1 MTHQEQWMNKSI
13 LRQESNQYFI
23 EDVKLTDIAQK
34 FGTPAYVYSKKNIL
48 DQINFLQSALSG
60 IDHLICFAVKANS
73 NLSILKIFK
82 ESDCGFDIV
91 SGGELQRVLT
101 VDSSN
106 SKIVFSGVGKSVSEI
121 EMALNNNILAF
132 NVESEEEL
140 IRINNISKRLSK
152 TAKISIRVNPNVDA
166 KTHPYISTGLKDNKF
181 GIDETNAITLYK
193 KAAALE
199 HIKIT
204 GIDCHIGSQLT
215 DLSPFEDAFIKL
227 ASLIDELESNQI
239 AIEHIDIGGG
249 IGISYNNEEISPID
263 FYVQMIKK
271 HLLKYNK
278 KIILEPGRF
287 LIGKAGLMLTNVE
300 FIKKSDHKNF
310 VIVDAAM
317 NDLMRPSLYNAFH
330 EVINL
335 SNSKESNDSFDIVG
349 PICETGDFLA
359 KDRYMH
365 ANQGDILAIM
375 DVGAYGFSMSSNY
388 NTRPRIPEIMVD
400 QDNFYL
406 IRERENFSDL
416 IAHEEKLLE
425 RS

>member
-1 MTHQEQWMNKSI
+1 MTHQEQWMNKSL
-13 LRQESNQYFI
+13 LRQESSQYFI

-34 FGTPAYVYSKKNIL
+34 FGTPAYVYSKKHIL
-48 DQINFLQSALSG
+48 DQINFLQNALSD

-73 NLSILKIFK
+73 NLSILKLFK
-82 ESDCGFDIV
+82 ECGCGFDIV

-101 VDSSN
+101 VDSLN

-140 IRINNISKRLSK
+140 FRINDISQRLSK
-152 TAKISIRVNPNVDA
+152 IAKVSIRVNPNVDA

-181 GIDETNAITLYK
+181 GIDETSAIKLYK
-193 KAAALE
+193 KAAKLD

-249 IGISYNNEEISPID
+249 IGISYNNEDISPID

-271 HLLKYNK
+271 YLLKYNK

-300 FIKKSDHKNF
+300 YIKKSEHKNF
-310 VIVDAAM
+310 VLVDAAM

-335 SNSKESNDSFDIVG
+335 SNTQDSNDIFDIVG

-359 KDRYMH
+359 KDRNIK

-375 DVGAYGFSMSSNY
+375 DAGAYGFSMSSNY
-388 NTRPRIPEIMVD
+388 NSRPRIPEVMVD
-400 QDNFYL
+400 KEEFYL

-416 IAHEEKLLE
+416 IAHEEKFLK
-425 RS
+425 

>member
-1 MTHQEQWMNKSI
+1 MTHQEQWMNKSL
-13 LRQESNQYFI
+13 LRQESSQYFI

-34 FGTPAYVYSKKNIL
+34 FGTPAYVYSKKHIL
-48 DQINFLQSALSG
+48 DQINFLQNALVD

-73 NLSILKIFK
+73 NLSILKLFK
-82 ESDCGFDIV
+82 ECGCGFDIV

-101 VDSSN
+101 VDSLN

-140 IRINNISKRLSK
+140 FRINDISQRLSK
-152 TAKISIRVNPNVDA
+152 IAKVSIRVNPNVDA

-181 GIDETNAITLYK
+181 GIDETSAIKLYK
-193 KAAALE
+193 KAAKLD

-249 IGISYNNEEISPID
+249 IGISYNNEDISPID

-271 HLLKYNK
+271 YLLKYNK
-278 KIILEPGRF
+278 KIVLEPGRF

-300 FIKKSDHKNF
+300 YIKKSEHKNF
-310 VIVDAAM
+310 VLVDAAM

-335 SNSKESNDSFDIVG
+335 SNTQDSNDIFDIVG

-359 KDRYMH
+359 KDRNIK

-375 DVGAYGFSMSSNY
+375 DAGAYGFSMSSNY
-388 NTRPRIPEIMVD
+388 NSRPRIPEVMVD
-400 QDNFYL
+400 KDEFYL

-416 IAHEEKLLE
+416 IAHEEKFLK
-425 RS
+425 

>member
-1 MTHQEQWMNKSI
+1 MTHQERWMNKSL
-13 LRQESNQYFI
+13 LRQESSQYFI

-34 FGTPAYVYSKKNIL
+34 FGTPAYVYSKKHIL
-48 DQINFLQSALSG
+48 DQINFLQNALSD

-73 NLSILKIFK
+73 NLSILKLFK
-82 ESDCGFDIV
+82 ECGCGFDIV

-101 VDSSN
+101 VDSLN

-121 EMALNNNILAF
+121 ELALNNNILAF

-140 IRINNISKRLSK
+140 FRINDISKRLYK
-152 TAKISIRVNPNVDA
+152 IAKVSIRVNPNVDA

-181 GIDETNAITLYK
+181 GIDETSAIELYK
-193 KAAALE
+193 KAAKLD

-249 IGISYNNEEISPID
+249 IGISYNNEDISPLD

-271 HLLKYNK
+271 YLLKYNK

-300 FIKKSDHKNF
+300 YIKKSEHKNF
-310 VIVDAAM
+310 VLVDAAM

-335 SNSKESNDSFDIVG
+335 SNTQDSNDIFDIVG

-359 KDRYMH
+359 KDRNIK

-375 DVGAYGFSMSSNY
+375 DAGAYGFSMSSNY
-388 NTRPRIPEIMVD
+388 NSRPRIPEVMVD
-400 QDNFYL
+400 NDEFYL

-416 IAHEEKLLE
+416 IAHEEKFLK
-425 RS
+425 

>member
-1 MTHQEQWMNKSI
+1 MTHQEQWMNKSL
-13 LRQESNQYFI
+13 LRQESSHYFI

-34 FGTPAYVYSKKNIL
+34 FGTPAYVYSKKYIH
-48 DQINFLQSALSG
+48 DQINFLQNALSD

-73 NLSILKIFK
+73 NLSILKLFK
-82 ESDCGFDIV
+82 ECGCGFDIV

-101 VDSSN
+101 VDSLN

-140 IRINNISKRLSK
+140 FRINDISQRLSK
-152 TAKISIRVNPNVDA
+152 IAKVSIRVNPNVDA

-181 GIDETNAITLYK
+181 GIDETSAIKLYK
-193 KAAALE
+193 KAAKLD

-239 AIEHIDIGGG
+239 AVEHIDIGGG
-249 IGISYNNEEISPID
+249 IGISYNNEDISPID

-271 HLLKYNK
+271 YLLKYNK

-300 FIKKSDHKNF
+300 YIKKSEHKNF
-310 VIVDAAM
+310 VLVDAAM

-335 SNSKESNDSFDIVG
+335 SNTQDSNDIFDIVG

-359 KDRYMH
+359 KDRNIK

-375 DVGAYGFSMSSNY
+375 DAGAYGFSMSSNY
-388 NTRPRIPEIMVD
+388 NSRPRIAEVMVD
-400 QDNFYL
+400 KDEFYL

-416 IAHEEKLLE
+416 IAHEEKFLK
-425 RS
+425 

>member
-1 MTHQEQWMNKSI
+1 MTHQEQWMNKSL
-13 LRQESNQYFI
+13 LRQESSQYFI

-34 FGTPAYVYSKKNIL
+34 FGTPAYVYSKKHIL
-48 DQINFLQSALSG
+48 DQINFLQNALSD

-73 NLSILKIFK
+73 NLSILKLFK
-82 ESDCGFDIV
+82 ECGCGFDIV

-101 VDSSN
+101 VDSLN

-140 IRINNISKRLSK
+140 FRINDISKRLSK
-152 TAKISIRVNPNVDA
+152 IAKVSIRVNPNVDA

-181 GIDETNAITLYK
+181 GIDETSAIKLYK
-193 KAAALE
+193 KAAKLD

-215 DLSPFEDAFIKL
+215 DLSPFEDVFIKL

-249 IGISYNNEEISPID
+249 IGISYNNEDISPID

-271 HLLKYNK
+271 YLLKYNK

-300 FIKKSDHKNF
+300 YIKKSEHKNF
-310 VIVDAAM
+310 VLVDAAM

-335 SNSKESNDSFDIVG
+335 SNTQDSDQLFDIVG

-359 KDRYMH
+359 KDRHMN

-375 DVGAYGFSMSSNY
+375 DAGAYGFSMSSNY
-388 NTRPRIPEIMVD
+388 NSRPRVPEVMVD
-400 QDNFYL
+400 KDEFHL

-416 IAHEEKLLE
+416 IAYEEKFLK
-425 RS
+425 

>member
-1 MTHQEQWMNKSI
+1 MTHQEQWMNKSL
-13 LRQESNQYFI
+13 LRQESSQYFI

-34 FGTPAYVYSKKNIL
+34 FGTPAYVYSKKHIL
-48 DQINFLQSALSG
+48 DQINFLQNALSD

-73 NLSILKIFK
+73 NLSILKLFK
-82 ESDCGFDIV
+82 ECGCGFDIV
-91 SGGELQRVLT
+91 SGGELQRVLR
-101 VDSSN
+101 VDSLN
-106 SKIVFSGVGKSVSEI
+106 SKIVFSGVGKSVTEI

-140 IRINNISKRLSK
+140 FRINDISQRLSK
-152 TAKISIRVNPNVDA
+152 IAKVSIRVNPNVDA

-181 GIDETNAITLYK
+181 GIDETSAIKLYK
-193 KAAALE
+193 KAATLD

-249 IGISYNNEEISPID
+249 IGISYNNEDISPID

-271 HLLKYNK
+271 YLLKYNK

-300 FIKKSDHKNF
+300 YIKKSEHKNF
-310 VIVDAAM
+310 VLVDAAM

-335 SNSKESNDSFDIVG
+335 SNTQDSNDIFDIVG

-359 KDRYMH
+359 KDRNIK

-375 DVGAYGFSMSSNY
+375 DAGAYGFSMSSNY
-388 NTRPRIPEIMVD
+388 NSRPRIPEVMVD
-400 QDNFYL
+400 KDEFYL

-416 IAHEEKLLE
+416 IAHEEKFLK
-425 RS
+425 

>member
-1 MTHQEQWMNKSI
+1 MTHQEQWMNKSL
-13 LRQESNQYFI
+13 LRQESSQYFI

-34 FGTPAYVYSKKNIL
+34 FGTPAYVYSKKHIL
-48 DQINFLQSALSG
+48 DQINFLQNALSD

-73 NLSILKIFK
+73 NLSILKLFK
-82 ESDCGFDIV
+82 ECGCGFDIV
-91 SGGELQRVLT
+91 SGGELQRVLR
-101 VDSSN
+101 VDSLN

-140 IRINNISKRLSK
+140 FRINDISQRLSK
-152 TAKISIRVNPNVDA
+152 IAKVSIRVNPNVDA

-181 GIDETNAITLYK
+181 GIDETSAIKLYK
-193 KAAALE
+193 KAAKLD

-227 ASLIDELESNQI
+227 ASLIDDLESNQI

-249 IGISYNNEEISPID
+249 IGISYNNEDISPID

-271 HLLKYNK
+271 YLLKYNK

-300 FIKKSDHKNF
+300 YIKKSEHKNF
-310 VIVDAAM
+310 VLVDAAM

-335 SNSKESNDSFDIVG
+335 SNTQDSNDIFDIVG

-359 KDRYMH
+359 KDRNIK

-375 DVGAYGFSMSSNY
+375 DAGAYGFSMSSNY
-388 NTRPRIPEIMVD
+388 NSRPRIPEVMVD
-400 QDNFYL
+400 KDEFYL

-416 IAHEEKLLE
+416 IAHEEKFLK
-425 RS
+425 

>member
-1 MTHQEQWMNKSI
+1 MTHQEQWMNKSL
-13 LRQESNQYFI
+13 LRQESSQYFI
-23 EDVKLTDIAQK
+23 EDIKLTDIAQK
-34 FGTPAYVYSKKNIL
+34 FGTPAYVYSKKHIL
-48 DQINFLQSALSG
+48 DQIKFLQNALSD

-73 NLSILKIFK
+73 NLSILKLFK
-82 ESDCGFDIV
+82 ECGCGFDIV
-91 SGGELQRVLT
+91 SGGELQRVLR
-101 VDSSN
+101 VDSLN

-121 EMALNNNILAF
+121 ELALNNNILAF

-140 IRINNISKRLSK
+140 FRINDISKRLSK
-152 TAKISIRVNPNVDA
+152 IAKVSIRVNPNVDA

-181 GIDETNAITLYK
+181 GIDETSAIKLYK
-193 KAAALE
+193 KAAKLD

-227 ASLIDELESNQI
+227 ASLIDELESHQI

-249 IGISYNNEEISPID
+249 IGISYNNEDISPID

-271 HLLKYNK
+271 YLLKYNK

-300 FIKKSDHKNF
+300 YIKKSEHKNF
-310 VIVDAAM
+310 VLVDAAM

-335 SNSKESNDSFDIVG
+335 SNTQDSNDIFDIVG

-359 KDRYMH
+359 KDRNIK

-375 DVGAYGFSMSSNY
+375 DAGAYGFSMSSNY
-388 NTRPRIPEIMVD
+388 NSRPRIPEVMVD
-400 QDNFYL
+400 EDEFYL
-406 IRERENFSDL
+406 IRKRENFSDL
-416 IAHEEKLLE
+416 IAHEEKFLK
-425 RS
+425 

>member
-1 MTHQEQWMNKSI
+1 MTHQEQWMNKSL
-13 LRQESNQYFI
+13 LRQESSQYFI

-34 FGTPAYVYSKKNIL
+34 FGTPAYVYSKKHIL
-48 DQINFLQSALSG
+48 DQINFLQNALSD

-73 NLSILKIFK
+73 NLSILKLFK
-82 ESDCGFDIV
+82 DCGCGFDIV

-101 VDSSN
+101 VDSLN

-140 IRINNISKRLSK
+140 FRINDISQRLSK
-152 TAKISIRVNPNVDA
+152 IAKVSIRVNPNVDA

-181 GIDETNAITLYK
+181 GIDETSAIKLYK
-193 KAAALE
+193 KAAKLD

-227 ASLIDELESNQI
+227 AFLIDELESNQI

-249 IGISYNNEEISPID
+249 IGISYNNEDISPID

-271 HLLKYNK
+271 YLLKYNK

-300 FIKKSDHKNF
+300 YIKKSEHKNF
-310 VIVDAAM
+310 VLVDAAM

-335 SNSKESNDSFDIVG
+335 SNTQDSNDIFDIVG

-359 KDRYMH
+359 KDRNIK

-375 DVGAYGFSMSSNY
+375 DAGAYGFSMSSNY
-388 NTRPRIPEIMVD
+388 NSRPRIPEVMVD
-400 QDNFYL
+400 KDEFYL

-416 IAHEEKLLE
+416 IAHEEKFLK
-425 RS
+425 

>member
-1 MTHQEQWMNKSI
+1 MTHQEQWMNKSL
-13 LRQESNQYFI
+13 LRQESSQYFI

-34 FGTPAYVYSKKNIL
+34 FGTPAYVYSKKHIL
-48 DQINFLQSALSG
+48 DQINFLQNALSD

-73 NLSILKIFK
+73 NLSILKLFK
-82 ESDCGFDIV
+82 ECGCGFDIV

-101 VDSSN
+101 VDSLN

-140 IRINNISKRLSK
+140 FRINDISQRLSK
-152 TAKISIRVNPNVDA
+152 IAKVSIRVNPNVDA

-181 GIDETNAITLYK
+181 GIDETSAIKLYK
-193 KAAALE
+193 KAAKLD

-249 IGISYNNEEISPID
+249 IGISYNNEDISPID

-271 HLLKYNK
+271 YLLKYNK

-300 FIKKSDHKNF
+300 YIKKSEHKNF
-310 VIVDAAM
+310 VLVDAAM

-335 SNSKESNDSFDIVG
+335 SNTQDSNDIFDIVG

-359 KDRYMH
+359 KDRNIK

-375 DVGAYGFSMSSNY
+375 DAGAYGFSMSSNY
-388 NTRPRIPEIMVD
+388 NSRPRIPEVMVD
-400 QDNFYL
+400 KDEFYL

-416 IAHEEKLLE
+416 IAHEEKFLK
-425 RS
+425 

>member
-1 MTHQEQWMNKSI
+1 MTHQEQWMNKSL
-13 LRQESNQYFI
+13 LRQESSQYFI

-34 FGTPAYVYSKKNIL
+34 FGTPAYVYSKKHIL
-48 DQINFLQSALSG
+48 DQINFLQNALSD

-73 NLSILKIFK
+73 NLSILKLFK
-82 ESDCGFDIV
+82 ECGCGFDIV
-91 SGGELQRVLT
+91 SGGELQRVLR
-101 VDSSN
+101 VDSLN

-140 IRINNISKRLSK
+140 FRINDISQRLSK
-152 TAKISIRVNPNVDA
+152 IAKVSIRVNPNVDA

-181 GIDETNAITLYK
+181 GIDETSAIKLYK
-193 KAAALE
+193 KAAKLD

-249 IGISYNNEEISPID
+249 IGISYNNEDISPID

-271 HLLKYNK
+271 YLLKYNK

-300 FIKKSDHKNF
+300 YIKKSEHKNF
-310 VIVDAAM
+310 VLVDAAM

-335 SNSKESNDSFDIVG
+335 TNTQDSNDIFDIVG

-359 KDRYMH
+359 KDRNIK

-375 DVGAYGFSMSSNY
+375 DAGAYGFSMSSNY
-388 NTRPRIPEIMVD
+388 NSRPRIPEVMVD
-400 QDNFYL
+400 EDEFYL

-416 IAHEEKLLE
+416 IAHEEKFLK
-425 RS
+425 

>member
-1 MTHQEQWMNKSI
+1 MTHQEQWMNKSL
-13 LRQESNQYFI
+13 LRQESSHYFI
-23 EDVKLTDIAQK
+23 EDVKLTDIAKK
-34 FGTPAYVYSKKNIL
+34 FGTPAYVYSKKHIL
-48 DQINFLQSALSG
+48 DQINFLQNALSD

-73 NLSILKIFK
+73 NLSILKLFK
-82 ESDCGFDIV
+82 ECGCGFDIV

-101 VDSSN
+101 VDSLN

-140 IRINNISKRLSK
+140 FRINDISQRLSK
-152 TAKISIRVNPNVDA
+152 IAKVSIRVNPNVDA

-181 GIDETNAITLYK
+181 GIDETSAIKLYK
-193 KAAALE
+193 KAAKLD

-239 AIEHIDIGGG
+239 AVEHIDIGGG
-249 IGISYNNEEISPID
+249 IGISYNNEDISPID

-271 HLLKYNK
+271 YLLKYNK

-300 FIKKSDHKNF
+300 YIKKSEHKNF
-310 VIVDAAM
+310 VLVDAAM

-335 SNSKESNDSFDIVG
+335 SNTQDSNDIFDIVG

-359 KDRYMH
+359 KDRNIK

-375 DVGAYGFSMSSNY
+375 DAGAYGFSMSSNY
-388 NTRPRIPEIMVD
+388 NSRPRVPEIIVD
-400 QDNFYL
+400 KDEFYL

-416 IAHEEKLLE
+416 IAHEEKFLK
-425 RS
+425 

>member
-1 MTHQEQWMNKSI
+1 MTHQEQWMNKSL

-23 EDVKLTDIAQK
+23 EDVKVTDIAQK
-34 FGTPAYVYSKKNIL
+34 FGTPVYVYSKKNIL
-48 DQINFLQSALSG
+48 DQINFLQNALSD

-73 NLSILKIFK
+73 NLSILKLFK
-82 ESDCGFDIV
+82 ECGCGFDIV

-101 VDSSN
+101 VDSLN
-106 SKIVFSGVGKSVSEI
+106 SKVVFSGVGKSVSEI

-140 IRINNISKRLSK
+140 FRINDISQRLSK
-152 TAKISIRVNPNVDA
+152 IAKVSIRVNPNVDA

-181 GIDETNAITLYK
+181 GIDETSAIKLYK
-193 KAAALE
+193 KAATLD

-249 IGISYNNEEISPID
+249 IGISYNNEDISPID

-271 HLLKYNK
+271 YLLKYNK

-300 FIKKSDHKNF
+300 YIKKSEHKNF
-310 VIVDAAM
+310 VLVDAAM

-335 SNSKESNDSFDIVG
+335 SNTQDSNEIFDIVG

-359 KDRYMH
+359 KDRNIK

-375 DVGAYGFSMSSNY
+375 DAGAYGFSMSSNY
-388 NTRPRIPEIMVD
+388 NSRPRIAEVMVD
-400 QDNFYL
+400 KDEFYL

-416 IAHEEKLLE
+416 IAHEEKFLK
-425 RS
+425 

>member
-1 MTHQEQWMNKSI
+1 MTHQEHWMNKSL
-13 LRQESNQYFI
+13 LRQESNQYYI
-23 EDVKLTDIAQK
+23 EDVKLISIAKK
-34 FGTPAYVYSKKNIL
+34 FGTPAYVYSKKHIL
-48 DQINFLQSALSG
+48 DQINFLQNALND

-73 NLSILKIFK
+73 NLSILKLFK
-82 ESDCGFDIV
+82 ECGCGFDIV

-101 VDSSN
+101 VDSLN

-140 IRINNISKRLSK
+140 FRINDISKRLSNI
-152 TAKISIRVNPNVDA
+152 AKVSIRVNPNVNA

-181 GIDETNAITLYK
+181 GIDETSAIKLYK
-193 KAAALE
+193 KAAKLD

-227 ASLIDELESNQI
+227 ASLIDELESNQVG
-239 AIEHIDIGGG
+239 IEHIDIGGG
-249 IGISYNNEEISPID
+249 IGISYNNEDISPID

-271 HLLKYNK
+271 YLLKYNK

-300 FIKKSDHKNF
+300 YIKKSEHKNF
-310 VIVDAAM
+310 VLVDAAM

-335 SNSKESNDSFDIVG
+335 SNTQDSNEIFDIVG

-359 KDRYMH
+359 KDRNIR

-375 DVGAYGFSMSSNY
+375 DAGAYGFSMSSNY
-388 NTRPRIPEIMVD
+388 NSRPRIPEVMVD
-400 QDNFYL
+400 KDEFYL

-416 IAHEEKLLE
+416 IAHEEKFLK
-425 RS
+425 

>member
-1 MTHQEQWMNKSI
+1 MTHQEQWMNKFL
-13 LRQESNQYFI
+13 LRQESSQYFI
-23 EDVKLTDIAQK
+23 EGVKLTDIAQK
-34 FGTPAYVYSKKNIL
+34 FGTPAYVYSKKHIL
-48 DQINFLQSALSG
+48 DQINFLQNALSD

-73 NLSILKIFK
+73 NLSILKLFK
-82 ESDCGFDIV
+82 ECGCGFDIV
-91 SGGELQRVLT
+91 SGGELQRVLR
-101 VDSSN
+101 VDSLN
-106 SKIVFSGVGKSVSEI
+106 SKIVFSGVGKSVTEI

-140 IRINNISKRLSK
+140 FRINDVSQRLSK
-152 TAKISIRVNPNVDA
+152 IAKVSIRVNPNVDA

-181 GIDETNAITLYK
+181 GIDETSAIKLYK
-193 KAAALE
+193 KAAKLD

-249 IGISYNNEEISPID
+249 IGISYNNEDISPID

-271 HLLKYNK
+271 YLLKYNK

-300 FIKKSDHKNF
+300 YIKKSEHKNF
-310 VIVDAAM
+310 VLVDAAM

-335 SNSKESNDSFDIVG
+335 SNTQDSNDIFDIVG

-359 KDRYMH
+359 KDRNIK

-375 DVGAYGFSMSSNY
+375 DAGAYGFSMSSNY
-388 NTRPRIPEIMVD
+388 NSRPRIAEVMVD
-400 QDNFYL
+400 EDEFFL

-416 IAHEEKLLE
+416 IAHEEKFLK
-425 RS
+425 

>member
-1 MTHQEQWMNKSI
+1 MTHQEQWMNKSL
-13 LRQESNQYFI
+13 LRQESSQYFI
-23 EDVKLTDIAQK
+23 EDVKVTDIAQK
-34 FGTPAYVYSKKNIL
+34 VGTPVYVYSKKNIL
-48 DQINFLQSALSG
+48 DQINFLQNALSD

-73 NLSILKIFK
+73 NLSILKLFK
-82 ESDCGFDIV
+82 ECGCGFDIV

-101 VDSSN
+101 VDSLN

-140 IRINNISKRLSK
+140 FRINDISQRLSK
-152 TAKISIRVNPNVDA
+152 IAKVSIRVNPNVDA

-181 GIDETNAITLYK
+181 GIDETSAIKLYK
-193 KAAALE
+193 KAAKLD

-215 DLSPFEDAFIKL
+215 DLTPFEDAFIKL

-249 IGISYNNEEISPID
+249 IGISYNNEDISPID

-271 HLLKYNK
+271 YLLKYNK

-300 FIKKSDHKNF
+300 YIKKSEHKNF
-310 VIVDAAM
+310 VLVDAAM

-335 SNSKESNDSFDIVG
+335 SNPQDSNDIFDIVG

-359 KDRYMH
+359 KDRNIN

-375 DVGAYGFSMSSNY
+375 DAGAYGFSMSSNY
-388 NTRPRIPEIMVD
+388 NSRPRIPEVMVD
-400 QDNFYL
+400 EDEFYL

-416 IAHEEKLLE
+416 IAHEEKFIK
-425 RS
+425 

>member
-1 MTHQEQWMNKSI
+1 MTHQEQWMNKSL
-13 LRQESNQYFI
+13 LRQESSHYFI

-34 FGTPAYVYSKKNIL
+34 FGTPAYVYSKKHIL
-48 DQINFLQSALSG
+48 DQINFLQNALSD
-60 IDHLICFAVKANS
+60 IDNLICFAVKANS
-73 NLSILKIFK
+73 NLSILKLFK
-82 ESDCGFDIV
+82 ECGCGFDIV

-101 VDSSN
+101 VDSLN

-140 IRINNISKRLSK
+140 FRINDISQRLSK
-152 TAKISIRVNPNVDA
+152 IAKVSIRVNPNVDA

-181 GIDETNAITLYK
+181 GIDETGAIKLYK
-193 KAAALE
+193 KAAKLD

-239 AIEHIDIGGG
+239 AVEHIDIGGG
-249 IGISYNNEEISPID
+249 IGISYNNEDISPID

-271 HLLKYNK
+271 YLLKYNK

-300 FIKKSDHKNF
+300 YIKKSEHKNF
-310 VIVDAAM
+310 VLVDAAM

-335 SNSKESNDSFDIVG
+335 SNTQDSNDIFDIVG

-359 KDRYMH
+359 KDRNIK

-375 DVGAYGFSMSSNY
+375 DAGAYGFSMSSNY
-388 NTRPRIPEIMVD
+388 NSRPRVPEIIVD
-400 QDNFYL
+400 KDEFYL

-416 IAHEEKLLE
+416 IAHEEKFLK
-425 RS
+425 

>member
-1 MTHQEQWMNKSI
+1 MNKSL
-13 LRQESNQYFI
+13 LRQESRQYFI

-34 FGTPAYVYSKKNIL
+34 FGTPAYVYSKKHIL
-48 DQINFLQSALSG
+48 DQINFLQNALVD

-73 NLSILKIFK
+73 NLSILKLFK
-82 ESDCGFDIV
+82 ECGCGFDIV

-101 VDSSN
+101 IDSLN

-140 IRINNISKRLSK
+140 FRINDISHRLSK
-152 TAKISIRVNPNVDA
+152 IAKVSIRVNPNVDA

-181 GIDETNAITLYK
+181 GIDETSAIKLYK
-193 KAAALE
+193 KAAKLD

-215 DLSPFEDAFIKL
+215 DLSPFEDTFIKL

-249 IGISYNNEEISPID
+249 IGISYNNEDISPID

-271 HLLKYNK
+271 YLLKYNK

-300 FIKKSDHKNF
+300 YIKKSEHKNF
-310 VIVDAAM
+310 VLVDAAM

-335 SNSKESNDSFDIVG
+335 SNAQDSNDIFDIVG

-359 KDRYMH
+359 KDRNIK

-375 DVGAYGFSMSSNY
+375 DAGAYGFSMSSNY
-388 NTRPRIPEIMVD
+388 NSRPRIPEVMVD
-400 QDNFYL
+400 EEEFYL

-416 IAHEEKLLE
+416 IAHEEKFLK
-425 RS
+425 

>member
-1 MTHQEQWMNKSI
+1 MTHQEQWMNKSL
-13 LRQESNQYFI
+13 LRQESSQYFI

-34 FGTPAYVYSKKNIL
+34 FGTPAYVYSKKHIL
-48 DQINFLQSALSG
+48 DQINFLQNALSD

-73 NLSILKIFK
+73 NLSILKLFK
-82 ESDCGFDIV
+82 ECGCGFDIV

-101 VDSSN
+101 VDSLN

-140 IRINNISKRLSK
+140 FRINDVSQRLSK
-152 TAKISIRVNPNVDA
+152 IAKVSIRVNPNVDA

-181 GIDETNAITLYK
+181 GIDETSAIKLYK
-193 KAAALE
+193 KAAKLD

-249 IGISYNNEEISPID
+249 IGISYNNEDISPID

-271 HLLKYNK
+271 YLLKYNK

-300 FIKKSDHKNF
+300 YIKKSEHKNF
-310 VIVDAAM
+310 VLVDAAM

-335 SNSKESNDSFDIVG
+335 SNTQDSNDIFDIVG

-359 KDRYMH
+359 KDRNIK

-375 DVGAYGFSMSSNY
+375 DAGAYGFSMSSNY
-388 NTRPRIPEIMVD
+388 NSRPRIPEVMVD
-400 QDNFYL
+400 KDEFYL

-416 IAHEEKLLE
+416 IAHEEKFLK
-425 RS
+425 

>member
-1 MTHQEQWMNKSI
+1 MTHQEQWMNKSL
-13 LRQESNQYFI
+13 LRQESSQYFI

-34 FGTPAYVYSKKNIL
+34 FGTPAYVYSKKHIL
-48 DQINFLQSALSG
+48 DQINFLQNALSD

-73 NLSILKIFK
+73 NLSILKLFK
-82 ESDCGFDIV
+82 ECGCGFDIV

-101 VDSSN
+101 VDSLN

-140 IRINNISKRLSK
+140 FRINDISQRLSK
-152 TAKISIRVNPNVDA
+152 IAKVSIRVNPNVDA

-181 GIDETNAITLYK
+181 GIDETSAIKLYK
-193 KAAALE
+193 KAAKLD

-249 IGISYNNEEISPID
+249 IGISYNNEDISPID

-271 HLLKYNK
+271 YLLKYNK
-278 KIILEPGRF
+278 KIVLEPGRF

-300 FIKKSDHKNF
+300 YIKKSEHKNF
-310 VIVDAAM
+310 VLVDAAM

-335 SNSKESNDSFDIVG
+335 SNTQDSNDIFDIVG

-359 KDRYMH
+359 KDRNIK
-365 ANQGDILAIM
+365 ASQGDILAIM
-375 DVGAYGFSMSSNY
+375 DAGAYGFSMSSNY
-388 NTRPRIPEIMVD
+388 NSRPRIPEVMVD
-400 QDNFYL
+400 KDEFYL

-416 IAHEEKLLE
+416 IAHEEKFLK
-425 RS
+425 

>member
-1 MTHQEQWMNKSI
+1 MTHQEQWMNKSL
-13 LRQESNQYFI
+13 LRQESSQYFI

-34 FGTPAYVYSKKNIL
+34 FGTPAYVYSKKHIL
-48 DQINFLQSALSG
+48 DQINFLQNALSD

-73 NLSILKIFK
+73 NLSILKLFK
-82 ESDCGFDIV
+82 ECGCGFDIV

-101 VDSSN
+101 VDSLN

-140 IRINNISKRLSK
+140 FRINDISQRLSK
-152 TAKISIRVNPNVDA
+152 IAKVSIRVNPNVDA

-181 GIDETNAITLYK
+181 GIDETNAIKLYK
-193 KAAALE
+193 KAAKLD

-249 IGISYNNEEISPID
+249 IGISYNNEDISPID

-271 HLLKYNK
+271 YLLKYNK
-278 KIILEPGRF
+278 KIVLEPGRF

-300 FIKKSDHKNF
+300 YIKKSEHKNF
-310 VIVDAAM
+310 VLVDAAM

-335 SNSKESNDSFDIVG
+335 SNTQDSTDIFDIVG

-359 KDRYMH
+359 KDRNIK

-375 DVGAYGFSMSSNY
+375 DAGAYGFSMSSNY
-388 NTRPRIPEIMVD
+388 NSRPRIAEVMVD
-400 QDNFYL
+400 EDEFYL
-406 IRERENFSDL
+406 IRERENFYDL
-416 IAHEEKLLE
+416 IAHEEKFLK
-425 RS
+425 

>member
-1 MTHQEQWMNKSI
+1 MTHQELWMNKSL
-13 LRQESNQYFI
+13 LRQESSQYFI

-34 FGTPAYVYSKKNIL
+34 FGTPAYVYSKKYIL
-48 DQINFLQSALSG
+48 DQINFLQNALSD
-60 IDHLICFAVKANS
+60 IDHLICFAIKANS
-73 NLSILKIFK
+73 NLSILKLFK
-82 ESDCGFDIV
+82 ECGCGFDIV

-101 VDSSN
+101 VDSLN
-106 SKIVFSGVGKSVSEI
+106 TKIVFSGVGKSVSEI
-121 EMALNNNILAF
+121 EMALKNNILAF

-140 IRINNISKRLSK
+140 FRINDISQRLSK
-152 TAKISIRVNPNVDA
+152 IAKVSIRVNPNVDA

-181 GIDETNAITLYK
+181 GIDETSAIKLYK
-193 KAAALE
+193 KAAKLD

-215 DLSPFEDAFIKL
+215 DLSPFEDTFIKL
-227 ASLIDELESNQI
+227 ASLIDELESHQI

-249 IGISYNNEEISPID
+249 IGIAYNNEDISPID

-271 HLLKYNK
+271 YLLKYNK

-300 FIKKSDHKNF
+300 YIKKSEHKNF
-310 VIVDAAM
+310 VLVDAAM

-335 SNSKESNDSFDIVG
+335 SNTQDSNDIFDIVG

-359 KDRYMH
+359 KDRNIK

-388 NTRPRIPEIMVD
+388 NSRPRIPEVMVD
-400 QDNFYL
+400 EDEFYL

-416 IAHEEKLLE
+416 IAHEEKFLK
-425 RS
+425 

>member
-1 MTHQEQWMNKSI
+1 MTHQEQWMNKSL
-13 LRQESNQYFI
+13 LRQKSSHYLI

-34 FGTPAYVYSKKNIL
+34 FGTPAYVYSKKHIL
-48 DQINFLQSALSG
+48 DQINFLQNALG
-60 IDHLICFAVKANS
+60 DIDHLICFAVKANS
-73 NLSILKIFK
+73 NLSILKLFK
-82 ESDCGFDIV
+82 ECGCGFDIV

-101 VDSSN
+101 VDSLN

-140 IRINNISKRLSK
+140 FRINDISQRLSK
-152 TAKISIRVNPNVDA
+152 IAKVSIRVNPNVDA

-181 GIDETNAITLYK
+181 GIDETSAIKLYK
-193 KAAALE
+193 KAAKLD

-239 AIEHIDIGGG
+239 EVEHIDIGGG
-249 IGISYNNEEISPID
+249 IGISYNNENISPID

-271 HLLKYNK
+271 YLLKYNK

-300 FIKKSDHKNF
+300 YIKKSEHKNF
-310 VIVDAAM
+310 VLVDAAM

-335 SNSKESNDSFDIVG
+335 SNTQGSNDIFDIVG

-359 KDRYMH
+359 KDRNIK

-375 DVGAYGFSMSSNY
+375 DAGAYGFSMSSNY
-388 NTRPRIPEIMVD
+388 NSRPRIAEVMVD
-400 QDNFYL
+400 KDEFYL
-406 IRERENFSDL
+406 IRERENFFDL
-416 IAHEEKLLE
+416 IAHEEKFIK
-425 RS
+425 

>member
-1 MTHQEQWMNKSI
+1 MTHQEQWMNKSL
-13 LRQESNQYFI
+13 LRQESSHYFI

-34 FGTPAYVYSKKNIL
+34 FGTPAYVYSKKHIL
-48 DQINFLQSALSG
+48 DQINFLQNALSD

-73 NLSILKIFK
+73 NLSILKLFK
-82 ESDCGFDIV
+82 ECGCGFDIV

-101 VDSSN
+101 VDSLN

-140 IRINNISKRLSK
+140 FRINDISQRLSK
-152 TAKISIRVNPNVDA
+152 IAKVSIRVNPNVDA

-181 GIDETNAITLYK
+181 GIDETGAIKLYK
-193 KAAALE
+193 KAAKLD

-239 AIEHIDIGGG
+239 AVEHIDIGGG
-249 IGISYNNEEISPID
+249 IGISYNNEDISPID

-271 HLLKYNK
+271 YLLKYNK

-300 FIKKSDHKNF
+300 YIKKSEHKNF
-310 VIVDAAM
+310 VLVDAAM

-335 SNSKESNDSFDIVG
+335 SNTQDSNDIFDIVG
-349 PICETGDFLA
+349 PICETGDFFA
-359 KDRYMH
+359 KDRNIK

-375 DVGAYGFSMSSNY
+375 DAGAYGFSMSSNY
-388 NTRPRIPEIMVD
+388 NSRPRVPEIIVD
-400 QDNFYL
+400 KDEFYL

-416 IAHEEKLLE
+416 IAHEEKFLK
-425 RS
+425 

>member
-1 MTHQEQWMNKSI
+1 MTHQEQWMNKSL
-13 LRQESNQYFI
+13 LRQESSQYFI
-23 EDVKLTDIAQK
+23 EGVKLTDIAQK
-34 FGTPAYVYSKKNIL
+34 FGTPAYVYSKKHIL
-48 DQINFLQSALSG
+48 DQINFLQNALSE

-73 NLSILKIFK
+73 NLSILKLFK
-82 ESDCGFDIV
+82 ECGCGFDIV

-101 VDSSN
+101 VDSLN

-140 IRINNISKRLSK
+140 FRINDISQRLSK
-152 TAKISIRVNPNVDA
+152 IAKVSIRVNPNVDA

-181 GIDETNAITLYK
+181 GIDETSAIKLYK
-193 KAAALE
+193 KAAKLD

-249 IGISYNNEEISPID
+249 IGISYNNEDITPID

-271 HLLKYNK
+271 YLLKYNK

-300 FIKKSDHKNF
+300 YIKKSEHKNF
-310 VIVDAAM
+310 VLVDAAM

-335 SNSKESNDSFDIVG
+335 SNTQDSNDIFDIVG

-359 KDRYMH
+359 KDRNIK

-375 DVGAYGFSMSSNY
+375 DAGAYGFSMSSNY
-388 NTRPRIPEIMVD
+388 NSRPRIAEVMVD
-400 QDNFYL
+400 KDEFYL

-416 IAHEEKLLE
+416 IAHEEKFLK
-425 RS
+425 

>member
-1 MTHQEQWMNKSI
+1 MTHQEQWMNKSL
-13 LRQESNQYFI
+13 LRQESSQYFI

-34 FGTPAYVYSKKNIL
+34 FGTPAYVYSKKHIL
-48 DQINFLQSALSG
+48 DQINFLQNALSD

-73 NLSILKIFK
+73 NLSILKLFK
-82 ESDCGFDIV
+82 ECGCGFDIV

-101 VDSSN
+101 VDSLN

-140 IRINNISKRLSK
+140 FRINDISQRLSK
-152 TAKISIRVNPNVDA
+152 IAKVSIRVNPNVDA

-181 GIDETNAITLYK
+181 GIDETSAIKLYK
-193 KAAALE
+193 KAATLD

-249 IGISYNNEEISPID
+249 IGISYNNEDISPID

-271 HLLKYNK
+271 YLLKYNK

-300 FIKKSDHKNF
+300 YIKKSEHKNF
-310 VIVDAAM
+310 VLVDAAM

-335 SNSKESNDSFDIVG
+335 SNTQDSNDIFDIVG

-359 KDRYMH
+359 KDRNINV
-365 ANQGDILAIM
+365 NQGDILAIM
-375 DVGAYGFSMSSNY
+375 DAGAYGFSMSSNY
-388 NTRPRIPEIMVD
+388 NSRPRIPEVMVD
-400 QDNFYL
+400 EDEFYL

-416 IAHEEKLLE
+416 IAHEEKFIK
-425 RS
+425 

>member
-1 MTHQEQWMNKSI
+1 MTHQEQWMNKSL
-13 LRQESNQYFI
+13 LRQESSQYFI

-34 FGTPAYVYSKKNIL
+34 FGTPAYVYSKKHIL
-48 DQINFLQSALSG
+48 DQINFLQNALSDF
-60 IDHLICFAVKANS
+60 DHLICFAVKANS
-73 NLSILKIFK
+73 NLSILKLFK
-82 ESDCGFDIV
+82 ECGCGFDIV
-91 SGGELQRVLT
+91 SGGELQRVLR
-101 VDSSN
+101 VDSLN

-121 EMALNNNILAF
+121 ELALNNNILAF

-140 IRINNISKRLSK
+140 FRINDISKRLSK
-152 TAKISIRVNPNVDA
+152 IAKVSIRVNPNVDA

-181 GIDETNAITLYK
+181 GIDETSAIKLYK
-193 KAAALE
+193 KAAKLD

-227 ASLIDELESNQI
+227 ASLIDELESHQI

-249 IGISYNNEEISPID
+249 IGIAYNNEDISPID

-271 HLLKYNK
+271 YLLKYNK

-300 FIKKSDHKNF
+300 YIKKSEHKNF
-310 VIVDAAM
+310 VLVDAAM

-335 SNSKESNDSFDIVG
+335 YNTQDSNDIFDIVG

-359 KDRYMH
+359 KDRNIK

-375 DVGAYGFSMSSNY
+375 DAGAYGFSMSSNY
-388 NTRPRIPEIMVD
+388 NSRPRIPEVMVD
-400 QDNFYL
+400 KDEFYL

-416 IAHEEKLLE
+416 IAHEEKFLK
-425 RS
+425 

>member
-1 MTHQEQWMNKSI
+1 MTHQEQWMNKSL
-13 LRQESNQYFI
+13 LRQESSHYFI

-34 FGTPAYVYSKKNIL
+34 FGTPAYVYSKKHIL
-48 DQINFLQSALSG
+48 DQINFLQNALSD

-73 NLSILKIFK
+73 NLSILKLFK
-82 ESDCGFDIV
+82 ECGCGFDIV

-101 VDSSN
+101 VDSLN

-140 IRINNISKRLSK
+140 FRINDISQRLSK
-152 TAKISIRVNPNVDA
+152 IAKVSIRVNPNVDA

-181 GIDETNAITLYK
+181 GIDETSAIKLYK
-193 KAAALE
+193 KAAKLD

-239 AIEHIDIGGG
+239 AVEHIDIGGG
-249 IGISYNNEEISPID
+249 IGISYNNEDISPID

-271 HLLKYNK
+271 YLLKYNK

-300 FIKKSDHKNF
+300 YIKKSEHKNF
-310 VIVDAAM
+310 VLVDAAM

-335 SNSKESNDSFDIVG
+335 SNTQDSNDIFDIVG

-359 KDRYMH
+359 KDRNIK

-375 DVGAYGFSMSSNY
+375 DAGAYGFSMSSNY
-388 NTRPRIPEIMVD
+388 NSRPRVPEIIVD
-400 QDNFYL
+400 KDEFYL

-416 IAHEEKLLE
+416 IAHEEKFLK
-425 RS
+425 

>member
-1 MTHQEQWMNKSI
+1 MTHQEQWMNKSL
-13 LRQESNQYFI
+13 LRQESSQYFI

-34 FGTPAYVYSKKNIL
+34 FGTPAYVYSKKNIR
-48 DQINFLQSALSG
+48 DQIIFFQNALSD
-60 IDHLICFAVKANS
+60 IDHLVCFAVKANS
-73 NLSILKIFK
+73 NLSILKLFK
-82 ESDCGFDIV
+82 ECGCGFDIV

-101 VDSSN
+101 VDSLN

-140 IRINNISKRLSK
+140 FRINDISQRLSK
-152 TAKISIRVNPNVDA
+152 IAKVSIRVNPNVDA

-181 GIDETNAITLYK
+181 GIDETSAINLYK
-193 KAAALE
+193 KAVTLDY
-199 HIKIT
+199 IKIT
-204 GIDCHIGSQLT
+204 GIDCHIGSQIT

-249 IGISYNNEEISPID
+249 IGISYNNEDISPID

-271 HLLKYNK
+271 YLLKYNK

-300 FIKKSDHKNF
+300 YIKKSEHKNF
-310 VIVDAAM
+310 VLVDAAM

-330 EVINL
+330 KVINL
-335 SNSKESNDSFDIVG
+335 SNTQDSNDIFDIVG

-359 KDRYMH
+359 KDRNIK

-375 DVGAYGFSMSSNY
+375 DAGAYGFSMSSNY
-388 NTRPRIPEIMVD
+388 NSRPRIAEVMVD
-400 QDNFYL
+400 KDEFYL

-416 IAHEEKLLE
+416 IAHEEKFLK
-425 RS
+425 

>member
-1 MTHQEQWMNKSI
+1 MTHQEHWMNKSL
-13 LRQESNQYFI
+13 LRQESSQYFI
-23 EDVKLTDIAQK
+23 EDVKVTDISQK
-34 FGTPAYVYSKKNIL
+34 FGTPVYVYSKKNIL
-48 DQINFLQSALSG
+48 DQINFLQNALSD

-73 NLSILKIFK
+73 NLSILKLFK
-82 ESDCGFDIV
+82 ECGCGFDIV
-91 SGGELQRVLT
+91 SGGELQRVLR
-101 VDSSN
+101 VDSLN
-106 SKIVFSGVGKSVSEI
+106 SKVVFSGVGKSVSEI

-140 IRINNISKRLSK
+140 FRINDVSQRLSK
-152 TAKISIRVNPNVDA
+152 IAKVSIRVNPNVDA

-181 GIDETNAITLYK
+181 GIDETSAIKLYK
-193 KAAALE
+193 KAAKLD

-249 IGISYNNEEISPID
+249 IGISYNNEDISPID

-271 HLLKYNK
+271 YLLKYNK

-300 FIKKSDHKNF
+300 YIKKSEHKNF
-310 VIVDAAM
+310 VLVDAAM

-335 SNSKESNDSFDIVG
+335 SNTQDSNDIFDIVG

-359 KDRYMH
+359 KDRNIK

-375 DVGAYGFSMSSNY
+375 DAGAYGFSMSSNY
-388 NTRPRIPEIMVD
+388 NSRPRIPEVMVD
-400 QDNFYL
+400 EDEFYL

-416 IAHEEKLLE
+416 IAHEEKFLK
-425 RS
+425 

>member
-1 MTHQEQWMNKSI
+1 MTHQEQWMNKSL
-13 LRQESNQYFI
+13 LRQESSQYFI

-34 FGTPAYVYSKKNIL
+34 FGTPAYVYSKKHIL
-48 DQINFLQSALSG
+48 DQINFLQNALSD

-73 NLSILKIFK
+73 NLSILKLFK
-82 ESDCGFDIV
+82 ECGCGFDIV

-101 VDSSN
+101 VDSLN

-140 IRINNISKRLSK
+140 FRINDISQRLSK
-152 TAKISIRVNPNVDA
+152 IAKVSIRVNPNVDA

-181 GIDETNAITLYK
+181 GIDETSAIKLYK
-193 KAAALE
+193 KAAKLD

-249 IGISYNNEEISPID
+249 IGISYNNEDISPID

-271 HLLKYNK
+271 YLLKYNK

-300 FIKKSDHKNF
+300 YIKKSEHKNF
-310 VIVDAAM
+310 VLVDAAM

-335 SNSKESNDSFDIVG
+335 SNTQDSNDIFDIAG

-359 KDRYMH
+359 KDRNIN

-375 DVGAYGFSMSSNY
+375 DAGAYGFSMSSNY
-388 NTRPRIPEIMVD
+388 NSRPKIPEVMVD
-400 QDNFYL
+400 KDEFYL

-416 IAHEEKLLE
+416 IAHEEKFLK
-425 RS
+425 

>member
-1 MTHQEQWMNKSI
+1 MTHQEQWMNKSL
-13 LRQESNQYFI
+13 LRQESSQYFI

-34 FGTPAYVYSKKNIL
+34 FGTPAYVYSKKHIL
-48 DQINFLQSALSG
+48 DQINFLQNALSD

-73 NLSILKIFK
+73 NLSILKLFK
-82 ESDCGFDIV
+82 ECGCGFDIV

-101 VDSSN
+101 VDSLN

-140 IRINNISKRLSK
+140 FRINDISNRLSK
-152 TAKISIRVNPNVDA
+152 IAKVSIRVNPNVDA

-181 GIDETNAITLYK
+181 GIDETSAIKLYK
-193 KAAALE
+193 KAAKLD

-239 AIEHIDIGGG
+239 AIDHIDIGGG
-249 IGISYNNEEISPID
+249 IGISYNNEDISPID

-271 HLLKYNK
+271 YLLKYNK

-300 FIKKSDHKNF
+300 YIKKSEHKNF
-310 VIVDAAM
+310 VLVDAAM

-335 SNSKESNDSFDIVG
+335 SNTQDSNDIFDIVG

-359 KDRYMH
+359 KDRNIK

-375 DVGAYGFSMSSNY
+375 DAGAYGFSMSSNY
-388 NTRPRIPEIMVD
+388 NSRPRIAEVMVD
-400 QDNFYL
+400 EDEFYL

-416 IAHEEKLLE
+416 IAHEEKFLK
-425 RS
+425 